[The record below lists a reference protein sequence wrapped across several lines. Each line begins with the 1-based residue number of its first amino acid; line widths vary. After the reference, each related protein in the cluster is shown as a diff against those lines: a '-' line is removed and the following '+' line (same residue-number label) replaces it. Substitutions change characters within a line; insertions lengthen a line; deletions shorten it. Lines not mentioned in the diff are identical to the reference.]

1 MSRFVAALL
10 ALAIPAFAAEVQFV
24 PLQNY
29 IGQPGVEKDPAAL
42 GYVADRCSALYTAF
56 AKGLEQETD
65 PERQK
70 VKDQALNAGEKFMG
84 LAVKSLML
92 GTTIELKDALVRT
105 RKIVVEV
112 RNLYI
117 DRIEAARNRAGD
129 MFADP
134 LILGDFGVCK
144 GLLAKVVAAPR

>member
-1 MSRFVAALL
+1 
-10 ALAIPAFAAEVQFV
+10 
-24 PLQNY
+24 
-29 IGQPGVEKDPAAL
+29 
-42 GYVADRCSALYTAF
+42 VADRCSALYTVF
-56 AKGLEQETD
+56 AKGLAQETD

-129 MFADP
+129 MFADS

-144 GLLAKVVAAPR
+144 GLLAKL

>member
-1 MSRFVAALL
+1 M
-10 ALAIPAFAAEVQFV
+10 
-24 PLQNY
+24 
-29 IGQPGVEKDPAAL
+29 
-42 GYVADRCSALYTAF
+42 ADRCSALYTVF
-56 AKGLEQETD
+56 AKGLAQETD

-105 RKIVVEV
+105 RKIVVDV
-112 RNLYI
+112 GNLYI
-117 DRIEAARNRAGD
+117 DRVEAARVRAGN

-134 LILGDFGVCK
+134 
-144 GLLAKVVAAPR
+144 